1 MSQIIAASL
10 DESHASLI
18 AFRPHPINVEMTSHC
33 RRQLSQSLTHVNT
46 TKHSIN
52 RFVVTSGNLLVI
64 ITVLVVFSKPIDVTN
79 LFIASLACADF
90 LVATFTSPFQVRLLA
105 LTIHNMVN
113 VGVRV
118 PYMYTTYTRA
128 LHLLKPASLPD
139 VPHLVSQLL
148 AVPRLCLSL
157 LLLQLLHILHVLRV
171 FAGFDEPRKVR

>member
-10 DESHASLI
+10 DDSHASLI

-46 TKHSIN
+46 INHSI
-52 RFVVTSGNLLVI
+52 RGFVVSGNLLVI

-79 LFIASLACADF
+79 LFIVSLACADF
-90 LVATFTSPFQVRLLA
+90 LVATFTSPFQVRLLP
-105 LTIHNMVN
+105 LCY

-118 PYMYTTYTRA
+118 PYMYMYTTYTRA
-128 LHLLKPASLPD
+128 LNLLKPTSLPD